1 MGVIRIEKEGY
12 YYHVM
17 ARGQRKNP
25 LFFSDKDKYVF
36 LQYLKEE
43 LEETD
48 IELYA
53 YCLMRNHFHLLIR
66 RGKDDISKFMHHL
79 NLRYAI
85 YLNNKYNLVGHV
97 FQGRYK
103 SFIILS
109 IRYLHT
115 IKNYI
120 HQNPVKAGY
129 VINEKYYK
137 FSSADFYNDGS
148 SIIPVRRI
156 NYAHIMDFDYDKI
169 VNIQKG
175 YIGTRD
181 EFLTLQK
188 RERQRNGYKDRER
201 REIYRE
207 QRALLIGILKSHNL
221 SLKELKYLKHA
232 KSNVIVREI
241 MQELSKEGVSQADIA
256 RLLDYSASRVC
267 KALRKR
273 G

>member
-36 LQYLKEE
+36 LQYLREE
-43 LEETD
+43 LEATD

-85 YLNNKYNLVGHV
+85 YLNNKYDLVGHV

-115 IKNYI
+115 VKNYI
-120 HQNPVKAGY
+120 HYNPVKAGY

-156 NYAHIMDFDYDKI
+156 NYARIMDFDYDKI
-169 VNIQKG
+169 VNTKKG
-175 YIGTRD
+175 YIGTED

-188 RERQRNGYKDRER
+188 RERQRNAYNNRER
-201 REIYRE
+201 RELYSN
-207 QRALLIGILKSHNL
+207 QRALLKEILKSHNL

-232 KSNVIVREI
+232 KSNTVVKEI
-241 MQELSKEGVSQADIA
+241 MRELKDKGLNQTTIA
-256 RLLDYSASRVC
+256 RLLNYSRQRVSQI
-267 KALRKR
+267 LN
-273 G
+273 